1 MRAVDAGG
9 AMVERCGM
17 KLVAA
22 VAVMLLFALLG
33 SAPSI
38 AQSAS
43 ERVTASN
50 AFAQSEPRARTR
62 LRVRP
67 LYPYR
72 HYHSLYP
79 PPYDI
84 EYPGPNG
91 KRDCVDAYVTEYR
104 PSGTVI
110 VPRMRCR
117 WVRG

>member
-1 MRAVDAGG
+1 
-9 AMVERCGM
+9 MVERCGM
-17 KLVAA
+17 KLIATI
-22 VAVMLLFALLG
+22 VMASLFALLAATPG
-33 SAPSI
+33 V

-43 ERVTASN
+43 EHIAASN

-67 LYPYR
+67 IYPYR
-72 HYHSLYP
+72 RYNSLYP
-79 PPYDI
+79 VPYDF

-91 KRDCVDAYVTEYR
+91 KRDCVDAYVIEHR